1 MMIQDARVLDEE
13 HVPGEIVRR
22 NRELDALSAALDPVE
37 NGEPAETAF
46 LFGPSGTGKT
56 ALARYMLDELAQEVP
71 HVTTQY
77 LNCWQE
83 YTRYRVLHEVLD
95 GFTSTADIHRQSTPT
110 DELLN
115 RVQQYE
121 GPPYVV
127 VLDETDQLE
136 EKGVLYDLHQV
147 RNLSMVL
154 ISNKEE
160 TLFTQLDDRLVS
172 RLHAARRIPLER
184 YQLDELAD
192 ILQQRAQAGLEKD
205 AIDRPEIEL
214 ISDLAAGDARIGIA
228 ILRSAA
234 REAERRGTAEITDD
248 LIESVAPDARDTVQQ
263 KALDQL
269 KEHQRILYR
278 ILEEDGEMEPGE
290 LYGRYE
296 AQVDEPKT
304 NRTVRNYLQKM
315 EHYNLIVAEGENR
328 ARTYRVR

>member
-1 MMIQDARVLDEE
+1 M
-13 HVPGEIVRR
+13 
-22 NRELDALSAALDPVE
+22 
-37 NGEPAETAF
+37 
-46 LFGPSGTGKT
+46 
-56 ALARYMLDELAQEVP
+56 
-71 HVTTQY
+71 
-77 LNCWQE
+77 
-83 YTRYRVLHEVLD
+83 
-95 GFTSTADIHRQSTPT
+95 

-136 EKGVLYDLHQV
+136 EEGVLYDLHQV